1 MLVRTL
7 ILSLVVFFPAIS
19 VAENPTVTIKTSKGD
34 IGVVLYADRSPIT
47 VANFLSYVDA
57 GAYDKNIFHR
67 VIAGFMIQTGGY
79 YEDLSVADVGEPL
92 RNEADN
98 GLNNVS
104 LTLAMARMD
113 AIDSADRQFFINIVD
128 NAYLDHSEESCS
140 RQDEQALSDARSK
153 GLFKP
158 RTCKSFGYAVFGE
171 VISGMEVI
179 DEIELVETGFRKGF
193 DDVPLETIFIESI
206 KRIENLGSLPSE

>member
-1 MLVRTL
+1 MRTL
-7 ILSLVVFFPAIS
+7 IVLLVVVFPAVS
-19 VAENPTVTIKTSKGD
+19 VAENPQVIIKTSEGD

-79 YEDLSVADVGEPL
+79 FEDLSSADVGVPL

-98 GLNNVS
+98 GINNVRG
-104 LTLAMARMD
+104 TLAMARMN
-113 AIDSADRQFFINIVD
+113 AIDSADRQFFVNVVD
-128 NAYLDHSEESCS
+128 NANLDHNAASCS
-140 RQDEQALSDARSK
+140 RRDEQVVKDARSK

-158 RTCKSFGYAVFGE
+158 QTCKSFGYAVFGE
-171 VISGMEVI
+171 VISGMEVVDAI
-179 DEIELVETGFRKGF
+179 EIVETGPRNNF
-193 DDVPLETIFIESI
+193 DDLPVETVFIESI
-206 KRIENLGSLPSE
+206 KRVETIASE